1 MKETDLSF
9 FVKGKKVV
17 GTLSLPDS
25 DTKAPV
31 VLLIHGFTGNRHE
44 SVSKS
49 APKGKF
55 ALLASKLSEVGI
67 ASLRIDMRGSGQS
80 AGSLENITA
89 FTELVV

>member
-44 SVSKS
+44 SVSK
-49 APKGKF
+49 
-55 ALLASKLSEVGI
+55 
-67 ASLRIDMRGSGQS
+67 
-80 AGSLENITA
+80 
-89 FTELVV
+89 

>member
-44 SVSKS
+44 SVSKHQRVNL
-49 APKGKF
+49 PYLPQNCLKL
-55 ALLASKLSEVGI
+55 ALLLYVLICVEV
-67 ASLRIDMRGSGQS
+67 AKVQDH
-80 AGSLENITA
+80 
-89 FTELVV
+89 

>member
-49 APKGKF
+49 APKGKI
-55 ALLASKLSEVGI
+55 V
-67 ASLRIDMRGSGQS
+67 
-80 AGSLENITA
+80 
-89 FTELVV
+89 